1 MDDQQLLRY
10 SRHLLL
16 DDFGVTGQERLMR
29 SHVLIIGAGGLGCP
43 VAMYLAGAGIGQLTL
58 CDGDQ
63 VEMSNLPRQVLHRA
77 SRIGMNKALSA
88 QQELAALNPDCQV
101 TAVPTYVD
109 GALLDQLVQ
118 SAMVVVEASDHL
130 PTRHAVNRAC
140 VRWKTPLV
148 SGAAIQWVGQVA
160 VFDARQP
167 DSPCYACFV
176 SEQTESPDLTCSEAG
191 IVASVTG
198 TIGTMQATEVLRLLV
213 HERSALRGRM
223 LLYDAVNAS
232 WQDLMIPKNPTCSVC
247 QLGDLSPAEPGVGCP
262 EVDHRLHD

>member
-10 SRHLLL
+10 SRHVLLN
-16 DDFGVTGQERLMR
+16 DFGIAGQERLMG
-29 SHVLIIGAGGLGCP
+29 SHVLIIGAGGLGCA
-43 VAMYLAGAGIGQLTL
+43 VAMYLASAGIGQLTV

-63 VEMSNLPRQVLHRA
+63 VEMSNLQRQVLHRA

-88 QQELAALNPDCQV
+88 QQELADLNPECQV
-101 TAVPTYVD
+101 TAIPEYVD
-109 GALLDQLVQ
+109 GALLDRLVQ

-130 PTRHAVNRAC
+130 ATRHAVNRAC

-148 SGAAIQWVGQVA
+148 SGAAIQWVGQLA

-176 SEQTESPDLTCSEAG
+176 SEQTESPDLSCSETG

-213 HERSALRGRM
+213 HDRSALCGRM
-223 LLYDAVNAS
+223 LLYDAINAS
-232 WQDLMIPKNPTCSVC
+232 WQDLMIPKKPTCSVC
-247 QLGDLSPAEPGVGCP
+247 QPADSSLADSGVG
-262 EVDHRLHD
+262 RA